1 MMLSMNRR
9 EKSDI
14 TFIHSADWQLG
25 KPFASIADPAKRVR
39 VQQERIEAIRRIGG
53 VVRECQAQ
61 CVVVA
66 GDLFDSPTPTHATI
80 SAALGAIAEIGVP
93 VVAIP
98 GNHDHA
104 GPESFWEQ
112 PFFQRER
119 SRLAPNFH
127 LLTTRAPHIITFRD
141 RAEDEASVA
150 LLPCPLLR
158 RHEPDDPTTWLR
170 SYDFSQIGDIPR
182 IVIAHGSTISFT
194 AVGGSTH
201 DDDDHGNARAANTI
215 ALDRLPLD
223 EIDYIALGDFHGFS
237 AAGPKAWY
245 AGTPEI
251 DRFPKTGQEPGH
263 VARVTVGRG
272 NTPTVAAIRTGR
284 LRWLAVNVTLDAAA
298 ANAGDQHEPT
308 MHGPAS
314 VDDALAQAT
323 QPRAEGEPGFDGCLV
338 DASISGTVSLAG
350 RAELDTILES
360 WEARLVRLELDDSVR
375 VAPTLDEIHD
385 LAARS
390 DDPII
395 SRVAAE
401 LVQRLEAGGPDNELD
416 VIRQALFML
425 HALAHP
431 QAMSVSTPATISAN
445 VPTRVTGAP
454 TP

>member
-1 MMLSMNRR
+1 MMPSMNRLK
-9 EKSDI
+9 KSEI

-25 KPFASIADPAKRVR
+25 KPLASVADPAKRAR
-39 VQQERIEAIRRIGG
+39 VQQERVEAIRRIGG
-53 VVRECQAQ
+53 VVRERRAQ

-66 GDLFDSPTPTHATI
+66 GDLFDSPTPTRATI

-104 GPESFWEQ
+104 GPESLWEQ
-112 PFFQRER
+112 SFFQRER

-141 RAEDEASVA
+141 RGEDEASVA

-170 SYDFSQIGDIPR
+170 SYDFSEIGDIPR
-182 IVIAHGSTISFT
+182 VVIAHGSTISF
-194 AVGGSTH
+194 AAAGGSAR
-201 DDDDHGNARAANTI
+201 DDDDDGNARAANTI
-215 ALDRLPLD
+215 SLDRLPLD

-263 VARVTVGRG
+263 VACVTVGRG
-272 NTPTVAAIRTGR
+272 TAPTVAAIRTGR
-284 LRWLAVNVTLDAAA
+284 FRWLTFNFTLDAAA
-298 ANAGDQHEPT
+298 ANAGDQLEPT
-308 MHGPAS
+308 MHGPAY
-314 VDDALAQAT
+314 VDDSLTQAT

-338 DASISGTVSLAG
+338 DVSVTGTVSLAG

-360 WEARLVRLELDDSVR
+360 WEARLVRFDLDDSVR
-375 VAPTLDEIHD
+375 IAPTRDEIHD
-385 LAARS
+385 LAARPN
-390 DDPII
+390 DPII

-401 LVQRLEAGGPDNELD
+401 LLQRLEAGGTVDELD
-416 VIRQALFML
+416 VIRQAIFML

-431 QAMSVSTPATISAN
+431 QTVSESTSATISSIA
-445 VPTRVTGAP
+445 PSRDAGAI